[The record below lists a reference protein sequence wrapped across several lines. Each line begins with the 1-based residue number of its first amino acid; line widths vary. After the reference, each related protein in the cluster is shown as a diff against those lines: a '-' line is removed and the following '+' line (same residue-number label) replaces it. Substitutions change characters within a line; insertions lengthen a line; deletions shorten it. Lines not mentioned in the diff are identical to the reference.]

1 MTCTFE
7 TVMLS
12 SCWLRPAQDRDVHT
26 PWGFCVESDRFYRV
40 HGCHWRGQD
49 AWNTGVQ
56 FPLANDESDDPAL
69 RVRLVDATGQ
79 CLLVVSQHELE
90 TLFSLTA
97 EPCDVQAHDPGID
110 EVMCMPG
117 DCVFGGGE
125 DAASTAKHDPI
136 AFAKTLP
143 GFKTK
148 VL

>member
-12 SCWLRPAQDRDVHT
+12 SCWLRPLGDVT
-26 PWGFCVESDRFYRV
+26 TSWGFQIDADRFYRV
-40 HGCHWRGQD
+40 HGCHWHTQD
-49 AWNTGVQ
+49 TWNLGGVQ
-56 FPLANDESDDPAL
+56 FPLADDASDDPAL
-69 RVRLVDATGQ
+69 RVRLIDSTGQ
-79 CLLVVSQHELE
+79 CLAVVTQHELE
-90 TLFSLTA
+90 TIFSVTT
-97 EPCDVQAHDPGID
+97 ESCEVKAHDPGID

-117 DCVFGGGE
+117 DCVFG
-125 DAASTAKHDPI
+125 DAPAEKHDAL